1 MVMHLQKSFCIVLLM
16 GLDAASSLSLSASER
31 AYNLLLA
38 NAAKRKQA
46 PALSPPPGALGPPA
60 HLANLQVGSQ
70 FLSASRECAQ
80 TGDLVEFE
88 IVKLAARPCCFQIGG
103 LLSTAECD
111 HLIAAAD
118 AAGMKQA
125 TTAGGDQRQGCGVA
139 WLPVDND
146 DVAASVAAACEQLLL
161 TPEAQA
167 PSPHWADGAAFENMQ
182 VLKYGPGGEFKLHHD
197 ANEQVHRILTVLLY
211 LNGVGETWFPL
222 ATTDAHQAVSA
233 HNPPSRQAAL
243 AAAQGL
249 RPGEDGLLVRPA
261 KGDAVAFYNF
271 CDDGQLDRLAL
282 HAGLPAPADKSVA
295 ALWFHIDRKAAN
307 EQLTPLTVAVS
318 RGAKVLGETEE

>member
-1 MVMHLQKSFCIVLLM
+1 M
-16 GLDAASSLSLSASER
+16 SLFVPVVRCL
-31 AYNLLLA
+31 
-38 NAAKRKQA
+38 
-46 PALSPPPGALGPPA
+46 
-60 HLANLQVGSQ
+60 
-70 FLSASRECAQ
+70 
-80 TGDLVEFE
+80 GDLVEFE

-103 LLSTAECD
+103 LLSPAECD

-249 RPGEDGLLVRPA
+249 RPGEMSLALRTRLARHHATFRCTPKSRKLRARAQTSLAPRGLLSEPCHWKKARLRLRRAFTYTRFSTALPQHLLRKQSHVSVEFSPCNA
-261 KGDAVAFYNF
+261 AFDA
-271 CDDGQLDRLAL
+271 R
-282 HAGLPAPADKSVA
+282 
-295 ALWFHIDRKAAN
+295 
-307 EQLTPLTVAVS
+307 
-318 RGAKVLGETEE
+318 